1 MSNRLI
7 NKLLENYPYH
17 EEFQEDL
24 NAWQLS
30 IETYIEKLKIAKR
43 GIQTYPINSDSINQY
58 KLDKV
63 INATIS
69 YVGVISYT
77 YGTIGRED
85 DKEYKKIHVCKYIA
99 SFMYYFMLYLPFEPK
114 NISEQ
119 HDIRKLNAIFARVI
133 GLLMKQKF
141 ENDET
146 GLKANMEKKLYDE
159 FIYSLVNNYFK
170 TPEELYLFCRAFNH

>member
-7 NKLLENYPYH
+7 NKFLENYPYY

-24 NAWQLS
+24 NAWQLA
-30 IETYIEKLKIAKR
+30 IETYVKKLVDSKR
-43 GIQTYPINSDSINQY
+43 GIYGYKIDLESINQY
-58 KLDKV
+58 KIEKV

-69 YVGVISYT
+69 HVGVISYT
-77 YGTIGRED
+77 YGTIGRD
-85 DKEYKKIHVCKYIA
+85 DEKEYKKIHVCKYIA
-99 SFMYYFMLYLPFEPK
+99 SFMYFSMLYLPFEPK
-114 NISEQ
+114 NLNSE

-141 ENDET
+141 ENDGE
-146 GLKANMEKKLYDE
+146 GLKAKMEDQLYQE
-159 FIYSLVNNYFK
+159 FLYSLTHNYFK